1 MRSACSRRSAEG
13 RMGRMSPSR
22 INPALQGRTVMR
34 SACSRRS
41 AEGSMGRMNPAL
53 QGRTAMWSAFAD
65 RIPIPTPQRLRL
77 QKKAGHRR

>member
-1 MRSACSRRSAEG
+1 
-13 RMGRMSPSR
+13 
-22 INPALQGRTVMR
+22 MR

-53 QGRTAMWSAFAD
+53 QGRTAMRSAFAD